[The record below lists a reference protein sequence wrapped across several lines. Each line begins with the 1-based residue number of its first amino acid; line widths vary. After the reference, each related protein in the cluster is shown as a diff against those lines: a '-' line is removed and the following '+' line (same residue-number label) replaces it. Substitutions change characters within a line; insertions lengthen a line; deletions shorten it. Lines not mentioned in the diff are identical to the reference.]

1 MAFEQLITPNLGYR
15 AQAGLCLVMAQGITG
30 APVQNPSATAAA
42 NRTKFRHASR
52 TMPNTVAVLWFD
64 HYGTYGDPP
73 ERKNWGHVV
82 VYVPGRGFA
91 SSSPV
96 YGEYSAPYWYSSID
110 AVERAFNCSFRFWTE
125 DINGRRVCR
134 PAPEPSKPVVK
145 PTPAPK
151 PLPEEEIMASAITY
165 VQDKATKG
173 QGTIYAVIHALSK
186 KRPIKSPTWNMV
198 REAEKVAANAGRPE
212 PVDVLQITKA
222 ELDAIPDA

>member
-1 MAFEQLITPNLGYR
+1 MTFEQLITPNLRYR
-15 AQAGLCLVMAQGITG
+15 ALAGLCLVMAQGITG

-42 NRTKFRHASR
+42 NRTKFRHPSR
-52 TMPNTVAVLWFD
+52 TMPNTTAVLWFD
-64 HYGTYGDPP
+64 HWGTYGEPA
-73 ERKNWGHVV
+73 EYANWGHVV
-82 VYVPGRGFA
+82 VYVPGHGFA

-96 YGEYSAPYWYSSID
+96 PGEVSTPYWYSSIA
-110 AVERAFNCSFRFWTE
+110 AVERTFNCSFRFWTE

-134 PAPEPSKPVVK
+134 PAPAPSKPVAK
-145 PTPAPK
+145 PPAPK

-186 KRPIKSPTWNMV
+186 KRPVKSPIWNMV
-198 REAEKVAANAGRPE
+198 REAEKVAAKAGRPE
-212 PVDVLQITKA
+212 PVDVLQVSKA